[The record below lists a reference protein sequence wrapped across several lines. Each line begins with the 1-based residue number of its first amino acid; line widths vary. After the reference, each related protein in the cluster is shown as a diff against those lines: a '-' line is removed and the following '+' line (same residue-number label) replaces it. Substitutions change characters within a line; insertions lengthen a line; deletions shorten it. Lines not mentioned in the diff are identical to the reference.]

1 IKGLDAAE
9 ANRASQWIRSRDCL
23 LSNVFS
29 TENPVLISLPE
40 WDQAS
45 PADIEKTEESETS
58 GGASVD
64 VTEQDESCDS
74 LMPAQPSNPTWLESR
89 QEAIRLMISENETVP
104 ENERLELKE
113 FNLDMEEQMR
123 LDSMVQQEVSRVRN
137 ESERRNQEKLDL
149 CDVLKRE
156 HWDSM
161 KVKGKAVKAFY
172 SDREVRNYP
181 MRERTERELE
191 DLRRV
196 ENIRVLEKAVC
207 AQRQLEKS
215 STNEPEQEAKEHE
228 AEDVIVTGSFSAE
241 LGCSHPHLYDQVS
254 LQTIEQMINQI
265 ILLQDVTHKLKTA
278 FNAEFDVVHRQKLQ
292 EINRLRD
299 RNTQIR
305 DIMLE
310 LGIKGDLWEPD
321 VTASEKPEKLF
332 TVDDSEIKVE
342 KYLSPEKRKE
352 EERKKLEE
360 ERRLA
365 AKRDN
370 IREKAL
376 DDMMDGSLEM
386 KKDGFLLKEVPPPE
400 FSLTKPHTDWSEEER
415 KEYKEYEKK
424 AEELN
429 VEKEKY
435 KKSLEVEMKKL
446 QAATKDATE
455 RFDETFKRLFENKI
469 KYEMAVQQEELKIT
483 HLAYSVRM
491 DEVMGNRQVALRL
504 KLEKLLAYKDEIEE
518 VVKKREPE
526 LELYHET
533 YEDLVAED
541 KVLEKDF
548 KKNFAN
554 APKHIVDQLFKLFKR
569 RPRLQKM
576 RAQTDN
582 NSFRGPETCA
592 SLTPNGLDKMV
603 TAMEELDAP
612 ENMPDVLN
620 LSMWEKLCAARRNK
634 VESEQKVRATALTL
648 AEMQAFLQNRKDEA
662 KAAQEE
668 IKNIRDELESLHKE
682 KNRVLLDT
690 MVQLPLKQGQVE
702 VSPKGLAPDYSDSI
716 LLHRTIVEDLN
727 RVIQT
732 IGEQKI
738 SFMVRT
744 KDIRKDIIQL
754 EWENNMRTMKINNL
768 KSDVRTIQGLRLTE
782 EQKQAQL
789 KDLQLRKQK
798 IEQLHKRAA
807 IIVEKNT
814 ELEEQI
820 QDMRVIVADMTRIYE
835 ATGSGQNELAKREE
849 RYQAVLRRRKLKDT
863 VQAQAEELAQLNA
876 ELQRQMMRN
885 FPSVEM
891 MKH

>member
-1 IKGLDAAE
+1 
-9 ANRASQWIRSRDCL
+9 
-23 LSNVFS
+23 
-29 TENPVLISLPE
+29 
-40 WDQAS
+40 
-45 PADIEKTEESETS
+45 TS

-89 QEAIRLMISENETVP
+89 QEAILKKADLQYDETKIRLKQRVKVIRDTIRLMISENETVP

-207 AQRQLEKS
+207 AVSRCFIFLVTEIS
-215 STNEPEQEAKEHE
+215 SHDTNEPEQEAKEHE

-782 EQKQAQL
+782 EQKQYINRTDRGSRVSQMLQEKAQL